1 MNIIRI
7 QLLLLLLDY
16 LRVLVAQIV
25 KNPPARRETWVQS
38 LSGFMGRP
46 RESVNFLKFEVE
58 FCVYDYIYIYCIFRG
73 QGSKFNNFS
82 KCSVNSK

>member
-1 MNIIRI
+1 MNKIRI

-73 QGSKFNNFS
+73 QGSKFSNFS

>member
-25 KNPPARRETWVQS
+25 KNPARRETWVQS

-73 QGSKFNNFS
+73 QGSKFSNFS